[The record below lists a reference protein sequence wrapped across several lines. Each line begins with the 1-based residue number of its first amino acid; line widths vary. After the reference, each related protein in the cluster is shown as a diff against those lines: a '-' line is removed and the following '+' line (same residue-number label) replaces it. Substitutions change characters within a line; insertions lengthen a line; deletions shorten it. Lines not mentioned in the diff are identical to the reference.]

1 MNIYT
6 IALIDCYPH
15 EISVLFLYFHV
26 NTLFKMSFSLYMVIF
41 FAYIDNFSFLSICEL
56 VNCEK
61 RSSFLLGTYRCLKFR
76 FV

>member
-41 FAYIDNFSFLSICEL
+41 LHIKIISLFLSICEL